1 MTFVYCNYNE
11 SRSPATYIRLAIKQ
25 LCRRMPRLPVALD
38 EVYEKHFR
46 NCSQP
51 SHKELRDAFLAI
63 VQQFNSV
70 FLVLDALDECTLEQ
84 RIGLYEFFSGVLVTS
99 AGQGI
104 VKLFVTSRRGSDIE
118 RAFLQQ
124 SFPTIEIEAAKVD
137 SDIEIYVKAQIEQRL
152 QDGRLTLKNMALKN
166 KILTA
171 LTTKAG
177 GMYVPFNY

>member
-46 NCSQP
+46 NCSEP
-51 SHKELRDAFLAI
+51 SLKELRSAFLAI

-84 RIGLYEFFSGVLVTS
+84 RIGLYEFFSGVLTS
-99 AGQGI
+99 TGQGI

-118 RAFLQQ
+118 RAFHQQ

-137 SDIEIYVKAQIEQRL
+137 SDIQIYVKAQIEQRL

-177 GMYVPFNY
+177 GMYVSSNY